1 MNFNS
6 TPIYNAHQSQF
17 LQAMQREAK
26 TITNYWTEQKFPVLF
41 KKNQNTNQ
49 NNNNITIYYS
59 ANEPIKEGDLLC
71 YGGKVFLTLNAETIE
86 CEIFRRSDCLE
97 TTMVLETYSNKKE
110 MQIPCYSYDLL
121 NVNPNTGS
129 IINLVNG
136 TIELM
141 TQHCVYSD
149 DLTIDSTFS
158 GMGGVYKI
166 VNLYYKSGILH
177 IFVQRALG
185 SSSTIYTI
193 KIASETQYPAASTAQ
208 LKTVASRTEGI
219 VENPT
224 INWSSSAPSIA
235 SIDNAGLLTCHTVG
249 TVNITATWVEHSITE
264 QVAIEVTDPATTPEV
279 CEITGEEEIIYG
291 TEEIY
296 TAKFY
301 DATGIVDDNITP
313 VWSLELPPTLEGKV
327 QLVTPINKEVT
338 VAIAENEKIINSVF
352 NLKLTDANSEYEE
365 IKPLKICGWFRKMK
379 ADTE

>member
-1 MNFNS
+1 MNLS
-6 TPIYNAHQSQF
+6 ATPIYNAHQSQF

-41 KKNQNTNQ
+41 KKNQNVNQ
-49 NNNNITIYYS
+49 NNNNITVYYD
-59 ANEPIKEGDLLC
+59 ANEPIQEGDLLC
-71 YGGKVFLTLNAETIE
+71 YGGKVFLTLNAETVE
-86 CEIFRRSDCLE
+86 NDVYRRSDCLE
-97 TTMVLETYSNKKE
+97 TNMILETYSNKKE
-110 MQIPCYSYDLL
+110 LQIPCYAYDLL

-129 IINLVNG
+129 AITLVNG

-149 DLTIDSTFS
+149 DLAIDSKFS

-177 IFVQRALG
+177 IFVQRELG
-185 SSSTIYTI
+185 SSPTIYTI
-193 KIASETQYPAASTAQ
+193 KITSEIQYPAASTTQ
-208 LKTVASRTEGI
+208 LKAVTSRTEGI

-224 INWSSSAPSIA
+224 INWLSSAPSIA
-235 SIDNAGLLTCHTVG
+235 SIDNTGLLTCHTVG
-249 TVNITATWVEHSITE
+249 TVSITATWVEHSITE
-264 QVAIEVTDPATTPEV
+264 QVAIEVTDPATTPKV

-301 DATGIVDDNITP
+301 NAAGNVDDTITP
-313 VWSLELPPTLEGKV
+313 AWSLELPPTLEGKV
-327 QLVTPINKEVT
+327 QLVTRINKEVT
-338 VAIAENEKIINSVF
+338 VAIAEDEKIIKSVF
-352 NLKLTDANSEYEE
+352 NLKLTDTNGEYEE
-365 IKPLKICGWFRKMK
+365 IKSLKICGWFRKMK